1 MLPFKT
7 EKPWG
12 YEILLEKNEFYV
24 VKELFMKK
32 DCMCSLQFHELKHE
46 TIYVLSG
53 TLIIFYDDRVNG
65 LQEKIL
71 EKGDVLAIPPKVIHR
86 MAGKTDTL
94 YLESSTP
101 QLEDVVRLNDLYGR
115 V

>member
-1 MLPFKT
+1 MLSSKT

-12 YEILLEKNEFYV
+12 YEVLLEKNDYYA
-24 VKELFMKK
+24 VKKLFMKK
-32 DCMCSLQFHELKHE
+32 DCLCSLQFHETKHE

-53 TLIIFYDDRVNG
+53 TLIIFYDDRING

-71 EKGDVLAIPPKVIHR
+71 HEGDVLAIPPRVIHR
-86 MAGKTDTL
+86 MTGKTDVL

-101 QLEDVVRLNDLYGR
+101 QLDDVVRLHDLYGR
-115 V
+115 S